1 MDQTFTPPS
10 VLVVED
16 EALVRLVAV
25 DALLDCGVVPIEA
38 ADAQEA
44 LELLEEHPEI
54 LLMFT
59 DINMP
64 GDMDGLSLA
73 QAALK
78 MRPAME
84 LIVTSGRNQ
93 LLDSELPD
101 HGSFLAKP
109 YHPCQLTR
117 LVRQKLPFAHM
128 ADAEAHVRW

>member
-1 MDQTFTPPS
+1 MLNPPA

-16 EALVRLVAV
+16 EAFVRLVAV

-38 ADAQEA
+38 SDAREA

-64 GDMDGLSLA
+64 GEMDGLGLA
-73 QAALK
+73 EAALK
-78 MRPAME
+78 LRPAMG

-109 YHPCQLTR
+109 YHPFQLAR
-117 LVRQKLPFAHM
+117 LVRQKLPFALP
-128 ADAEAHVRW
+128 ASAGW